1 MAKFSIIN
9 KLKEKRKVLIAKE
22 RNWEL
27 THKASGNNSTS
38 YFGDVTDEQNPFL
51 CSFEN
56 VKEDTWINMKLL
68 DNEPYS
74 IKHPVLN
81 KFIRNKKVKL
91 YTKENKHIWEECV
104 RDTDIH
110 YEVFDGKLKESIILK
125 SLRAPFSFRFSLK
138 LDTGLKLYKNIDGGI
153 DVLKGK
159 KRVFEIER
167 PTALDKKGNLYYYNY
182 EFEQVGEFYILT
194 LESVD
199 VAQLRHATYPVVID
213 PTTTTIVTDS
223 DINLSS
229 STSDAKISV
238 QTPKNSIVAFYQVD
252 NGISIAENTDSSDR
266 NTWEVWDTGLI
277 NTGNKYSCGVDSNG
291 DIYLGYYT
299 SGDYCCGVSSDGF
312 EAVNTILTLADG
324 GGICMAVNAADT
336 IHVGIAG
343 KYDGSDSRNIFHAYS
358 SDSGVTWAI
367 DTITTLESEFY
378 QSWNPSIAVSS
389 GNNVVGI
396 GWEFEDINLDS
407 FNIVRALSTGG
418 YPIDTVTTAVGVD
431 RFQKHPAVVF
441 DSSDEEFIMWSGQN
455 NDTCFNILYAR
466 ELAVDTIYEVTADDT
481 AGNDNKQPTIADNIG
496 FPASYFFWSRQD
508 TATTYQL
515 HTARWQGGL
524 GIIDTSIFA
533 PPVVDF
539 ASTAHLAISLPS
551 KINGTSFSSVL
562 LAGSNFNAYVS
573 STVFNTWN
581 VADTIITDTDTI
593 GTFDTKN
600 PVILSGIAISSTPTS
615 TDTACTLTVSWTEG
629 HPNTNVFGVKINSGA
644 YNDTAGTTDTTT
656 PGLTRCDFLA
666 AVDGNDFIDTR
677 CVHTGD
683 YGNTTTSTDTNI
695 YIVPTAPDAPTL
707 ANATDSTMDVV
718 VNNNAT
724 DSTSIN
730 PDVFDHAVHIAGGAT
745 DSWVQ
750 GDGTLGNTEVWS
762 TVAEW
767 GTKTITTLTKSVN
780 YTVYSK
786 VRNPSDNITESAIGS
801 TAQLATTSLPP
812 AISSTAIAVPTDG
825 SEIYTITYDA
835 SDPDDVFVV
844 ATLFYHDSSTYVTL
858 TTMQGDFGSVDVTTT
873 AATKTVTWDAGIDA
887 DEVNLQTSHIKVTID
902 DGDTSVSDT
911 SANFI
916 LDTKNPAFPGGT
928 TLTLSSVEDVQLTA
942 TWNNAVVETNFDTYE
957 LYFSSNS
964 LEEAQAKG
972 GTLWDDSDDGTLS
985 TKATLTTTITG
996 LIANTTYYIALFAK
1010 DDQGNYSTEDITAS
1024 DTTAYSRRIFGYVLD
1039 DKGNYIPDA
1048 NVRRYNRTSGALITS
1063 TTTDTVG
1070 YYNFVFFGSLT
1081 YQIVAHKNNYSSDV
1095 LNSLSGTIV
1104 GESVDEIYN
1113 LALNGTEDKLRPIDR
1128 ADVWIGRG
1136 NSIIELNV
1144 IVAHEET
1151 NLGYGHEATNLNY
1164 GHDEINLSYGHEDI
1178 SVTIDIGG

>member
-38 YFGDVTDEQNPFL
+38 YFGDVTDDQNPFL
-51 CSFEN
+51 CSFDN
-56 VKEDTWINMKLL
+56 IKEDTWINIKLL
-68 DNEPYS
+68 DNEPYA
-74 IKHPVLN
+74 IKHHVLN

-91 YTKENKHIWEECV
+91 YTRENKHIWEECV
-104 RDTDIH
+104 HGVDIH

-138 LDTGLKLYKNIDGGI
+138 LDTGSKLHKNIDGGI
-153 DVLKGK
+153 DVLKGD

-182 EFEQVGEFYILT
+182 EFEQVGKHYILT
-194 LESVD
+194 LEPVD
-199 VAQLRHATYPVVID
+199 ATQLRYANYPIVID
-213 PTTTTIVTDS
+213 PTLTTIYTGTT
-223 DINLSS
+223 INLPGLNADS
-229 STSDAKISV
+229 KISFS
-238 QTPKNSIVAFYQVD
+238 TPKNTQVAFFQD
-252 NGISIAENTDSSDR
+252 GTDIYITESQANFSD
-266 NTWEVWDTGLI
+266 WEAYDTGLDSTA
-277 NTGNKYSCGVDSNG
+277 NNYSGGVDSNG
-291 DIYLGYYT
+291 DIYVTYYANNFL
-299 SGDYCCGVSSDGF
+299 CSSSSNDGF
-312 EAVNTILTLADG
+312 EAVNSISTSINGIYGTSLVIDG
-324 GGICMAVNAADT
+324 IDRLHTTWSAPLFSPGNVT
-336 IHVGIAG
+336 
-343 KYDGSDSRNIFHAYS
+343 GSIYYGTS
-358 SDSGVTWAI
+358 SDAGVTWAI
-367 DTITTLESEFY
+367 ETITTYNLADEDFGGRYPVIAADSTDTVCIAWQRFRDPFNE
-378 QSWNPSIAVSS
+378 WNISRAISS
-389 GNNVVGI
+389 GSWAIDFVTT
-396 GWEFEDINLDS
+396 E
-407 FNIVRALSTGG
+407 STGS
-418 YPIDTVTTAVGVD
+418 PQVEPAVGFD
-431 RFQKHPAVVF
+431 EDDDEYVF
-441 DSSDEEFIMWSGQN
+441 WAGKT
-455 NDTCFNILYAR
+455 NDTCYNIRYVR
-466 ELAVDTIYEVTADDT
+466 EIGITTIGEVTADT
-481 AGNDNKQPTIADNIG
+481 NVAKQNRQPSVTFIVDSDKVG
-496 FPASYFFWSRQD
+496 FCWSRSDDASTQD
-508 TATTYQL
+508 IRKGFYDGSANT
-515 HTARWQGGL
+515 
-524 GIIDTSIFA
+524 IDTSITEYA
-533 PPVVDF
+533 V
-539 ASTAHLAISLPS
+539 
-551 KINGTSFSSVL
+551 N
-562 LAGSNFNAYVS
+562 
-573 STVFNTWN
+573 STVPLELSMPDRIEGDEGFEPFYLRRTNTFRVHHITGAATAWN

-600 PVILSGIAISSTPTS
+600 PVILSGITISSTPVS
-615 TDTACTLTVSWTEG
+615 TDTASTLTVSWTEAN
-629 HPNTNVFGVKINSGA
+629 PDTNVFAVKINAGA
-644 YNDTAGTTDTTT
+644 YNDTSGTTGTTT
-656 PGLTRCDFLA
+656 PGLTRCEFA
-666 AVDGNDFIDTR
+666 SAVDGNDFVDIR
-677 CVHTGD
+677 CVHIDD

-730 PDVFDHAVHIAGGAT
+730 PDVFDHAIHIAGGAT

-873 AATKTVTWDAGIDA
+873 AATKTVTWSAGVDA
-887 DEVNLQTSHIKVTID
+887 DDVDLQTSHIKVTID

-928 TLTLSSVEDVQLTA
+928 TLALSSVEDVQLVA
-942 TWNNAVVETNFDTYE
+942 TWNNTVVETNFDTYE
-957 LYFSSNS
+957 LYISSNS

-972 GTLWDDSDDGTLS
+972 GTLWDDSDDATLG
-985 TKATLTTTITG
+985 TKATVTTTITG
-996 LIANTTYYIALFAK
+996 LIANTTYYIALFGK

-1024 DTTAYSRRIFGYVLD
+1024 DTTEYSRRIFGYVLD

-1048 NVRRYNRTSGALITS
+1048 NVRRYNRSSGALITS

-1070 YYNFVFFGSLT
+1070 FYNFAFFGSLT

-1104 GESVDEIYN
+1104 GESVGEIYN

-1151 NLGYGHEATNLNY
+1151 NLGYGHE
-1164 GHDEINLSYGHEDI
+1164 DI
-1178 SVTIDIGG
+1178 SVTIDID